1 MAAQTGK
8 RQPNKRSAGLLLYR
22 RRAGMTEVLIA
33 HPGGPLWAR
42 KDDGAWSIP
51 KGLYEAGED
60 AEATARREFAEELG
74 SPAPHDP
81 VVELGDVRLASG
93 KVVTGFAA
101 EGDLDAA
108 GVVSN
113 TFEMQWPPRSGR
125 MQEFPEI
132 DRAEWVSP
140 DVARVKLNPA
150 QAAFVDRLMEV
161 LDGDRPPQT

>member
-1 MAAQTGK
+1 M
-8 RQPNKRSAGLLLYR
+8 LLYR
-22 RRAGMTEVLIA
+22 RQGDTVELLIA

-60 AEATARREFAEELG
+60 AETAARREFAEELG
-74 SPAPHDP
+74 SAPPDGP
-81 VVELGDVRLASG
+81 VIELGEVTLKSG
-93 KVVTGFAA
+93 KIVTGFAV

-108 GVVSN
+108 TIVSN
-113 TFEMQWPPRSGR
+113 TFEMPWPPRSGR
-125 MQEFPEI
+125 TQEFPEI

-150 QAAFVDRLMEV
+150 QAAFVERLMELV
-161 LDGDRPPQT
+161 RDDRPSQT

>member
-1 MAAQTGK
+1 MGRVVAQTGK

-74 SPAPHDP
+74 SPAPDGP
-81 VVELGDVRLASG
+81 VIELGEVTLKSG
-93 KVVTGFAA
+93 KIVTGFAV

-108 GVVSN
+108 TIVSN

-125 MQEFPEI
+125 TQEFPEI

-150 QAAFVDRLMEV
+150 QAAFVERLIHRLVDR
-161 LDGDRPPQT
+161 